1 MIVRIPE
8 AKTPNQ
14 KHYINSI
21 KNMNM
26 TVALGPA
33 GVGKSYISAV
43 MAAHA
48 VQNKDR
54 RKLIITR
61 PNVAISNSLGF
72 FPGLLE
78 EKMAPWI
85 IPIMSTLNAT
95 LGKGNVEY
103 MIKNGDIE
111 VVPFETIRGRSFE
124 ESFVILDEAQN
135 TTIEEMKAFVTRIGE
150 YSTVVVEGDLTQSDI
165 KGPNGLEFI
174 LDTVYASEELSKYVG
189 VVEFTAEDVVR
200 SGLCKLFV
208 QAFQEAGTGRMKPDE
223 IPAFLRD

>member
-1 MIVRIPE
+1 MTVRIPE
-8 AKTPNQ
+8 AKTQNQ

-21 KNMNM
+21 NNMNM
-26 TVALGPA
+26 TIALGPA
-33 GVGKSYISAV
+33 GVGKSYVSAI
-43 MAAHA
+43 MAARA

-54 RKLIITR
+54 RKIIITR
-61 PNVAISNSLGF
+61 PNVAISNSIGF

-78 EKMAPWI
+78 EKMAPWV
-85 IPIMSTLNAT
+85 IPIMSTLNAA

-103 MIKNGDIE
+103 MIKNGGIE

-124 ESFVILDEAQN
+124 ESFIILDEAQN
-135 TTIEEMKAFVTRIGE
+135 TTVEEMKAFVTRIGE
-150 YSTVVVEGDLTQSDI
+150 YSTVVVEGDITQSDI
-165 KGPNGLEFI
+165 KGTNGLEFI
-174 LDTVYASEELSKYVG
+174 LETVYASEELSRYVG

-208 QAFQEAGTGRMKPDE
+208 QAFQEPRAGYMRPDE